1 LFAVKAAPK
10 VVNSR
15 KKGAENTMTPSNL
28 LVECRDQVAHVSI
41 NRPGAMNALNPA
53 TVMELTHTIKEL
65 ETSPDAKVIILT
77 GEGEKAFC
85 AGGDVA
91 LMRTLGPA
99 EARKVALSVAELFHA
114 IENSPRVVIAAIN
127 GYALGGGCE
136 LAMACD
142 LRLAAEKARLGQPEI
157 NLGIFPGWGGTQR
170 LPRLIGVSRAKKLM
184 FTGERISAAQA
195 MEFGLVDEVFPDA
208 ELRAGAHN
216 LAVTIASKPQ
226 AAIRM
231 IKQAVHQ
238 GMQMDMDKAIRY
250 EAELFGMCFA
260 TRDKQEGMDAFFE
273 KRTPQW
279 EDC

>member
-1 LFAVKAAPK
+1 
-10 VVNSR
+10 
-15 KKGAENTMTPSNL
+15 MTPSNL
-28 LVECRDQVAHVSI
+28 LIECRDQVAHVSI
-41 NRPGAMNALNPA
+41 NRPEAMNALNPA
-53 TVMELTHTIKEL
+53 TVAELTRTIKEL
-65 ETSPDAKVIILT
+65 ETSPDSKVIVIT
-77 GEGEKAFC
+77 GQGEKAFC

-91 LMRTLGPA
+91 LMRTLGPM
-99 EARKVALSVAELFHA
+99 EARNVALSVGELFRA

-157 NLGIFPGWGGTQR
+157 NLGIIPGWGGTQR
-170 LPRLIGVSRAKKLM
+170 LPRLIGMSRAKKML

-208 ELRAGAHN
+208 ELRASAHN

-238 GMQMDMDKAIRY
+238 GMQVDMDKAIRH